1 MEVLQKTD
9 EALWNA
15 IGAQD
20 LPQGLSVDAV
30 VSLGKVNEGQV

>member
-1 MEVLQKTD
+1 VEVLQKTD

-20 LPQGLSVDAV
+20 LPQGLPVDVV
-30 VSLGKVNEGQV
+30 VSLGRVNEG